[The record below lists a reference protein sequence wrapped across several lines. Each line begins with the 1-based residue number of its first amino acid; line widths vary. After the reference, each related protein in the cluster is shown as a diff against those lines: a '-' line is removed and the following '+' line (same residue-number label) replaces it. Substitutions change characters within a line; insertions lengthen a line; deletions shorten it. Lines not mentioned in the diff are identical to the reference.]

1 MKKKREMEMKKQF
14 LKSAA
19 ILSLAVT
26 AVSTSQPVGAIVGK
40 DETKLR
46 QQLGYIDS
54 KKSGKK
60 IDERWGEKNY
70 NYLSYELIEA
80 NEWINR
86 SEFQEPEYRT
96 ILSEFKDKID
106 SIEYYLIN
114 LSNIAKED
122 AHQRNILQSL
132 DKYEKSGIYNLDQGV
147 YNYIYQE
154 ISSAKHKFSD
164 GVDKI
169 YRLDSTLFPF
179 SVWYDKHLDNND
191 NYKDNKDFKEYIAL
205 LNEITRKARLGYQ
218 IVNNHKDGEHKDE
231 AEILDILI
239 RDITFV
245 SKDAPGYKYIPNKR
259 IAAKIIEDLDGII
272 NDFFKNTGKDK
283 PSLEKLKDTEFHKK
297 YLNSTEPY
305 SIETNLP
312 SNYKELKEKQIKKL
326 EYGYKKSSKIYTSA
340 HYALYSEE
348 IDAAKELLQK
358 VKIAK
363 DNYNEIKSM
372 NLSPSIFNQYLQLL
386 QIVISSEINLKKAL
400 DNTVDLPIE
409 NNFNTLDIQ
418 YNKLDTAIKSLRKF
432 VTKYKQEVRKATK
445 SYSKKELVNAELTK
459 VISNDNILL
468 DMQAISSNYGSTKKF
483 VYSVKRL
490 PYVPQVI
497 MTTTSN
503 VLMPQKQVEKVKLL
517 TPFTISNKEVLNHDS
532 LVENDAQKQKVEQEK
547 TKSLAPQKGAVKEQ
561 TEQKV
566 SGNTQEIE
574 KKSETVATPQQSSV
588 AQTSVQQP
596 APVQSVVQES
606 KASQEEINAAHDAIS
621 AYKSTVNIANTAGVT
636 TAEMTTLINTQTSNL
651 SDVEKALGNN
661 KVNNGAVNV
670 LREDTARLENMIWNR
685 AYQAIEEFNVARN
698 TYNNQIKTETVPVD
712 NDIEAILAGSQAKI
726 SHLDN
731 RIGARHMDQAFV
743 ASLLEVTEMSKSIS
757 SRIKE

>member
-1 MKKKREMEMKKQF
+1 
-14 LKSAA
+14 
-19 ILSLAVT
+19 
-26 AVSTSQPVGAIVGK
+26 
-40 DETKLR
+40 
-46 QQLGYIDS
+46 
-54 KKSGKK
+54 
-60 IDERWGEKNY
+60 
-70 NYLSYELIEA
+70 
-80 NEWINR
+80 
-86 SEFQEPEYRT
+86 
-96 ILSEFKDKID
+96 
-106 SIEYYLIN
+106 
-114 LSNIAKED
+114 
-122 AHQRNILQSL
+122 
-132 DKYEKSGIYNLDQGV
+132 
-147 YNYIYQE
+147 
-154 ISSAKHKFSD
+154 
-164 GVDKI
+164 
-169 YRLDSTLFPF
+169 STLFPF

>member
-1 MKKKREMEMKKQF
+1 
-14 LKSAA
+14 
-19 ILSLAVT
+19 
-26 AVSTSQPVGAIVGK
+26 
-40 DETKLR
+40 
-46 QQLGYIDS
+46 
-54 KKSGKK
+54 
-60 IDERWGEKNY
+60 
-70 NYLSYELIEA
+70 
-80 NEWINR
+80 
-86 SEFQEPEYRT
+86 
-96 ILSEFKDKID
+96 
-106 SIEYYLIN
+106 
-114 LSNIAKED
+114 
-122 AHQRNILQSL
+122 
-132 DKYEKSGIYNLDQGV
+132 
-147 YNYIYQE
+147 
-154 ISSAKHKFSD
+154 
-164 GVDKI
+164 
-169 YRLDSTLFPF
+169 
-179 SVWYDKHLDNND
+179 
-191 NYKDNKDFKEYIAL
+191 
-205 LNEITRKARLGYQ
+205 
-218 IVNNHKDGEHKDE
+218 
-231 AEILDILI
+231 
-239 RDITFV
+239 
-245 SKDAPGYKYIPNKR
+245 
-259 IAAKIIEDLDGII
+259 IEDLDGVI

>member
-60 IDERWGEKNY
+60 IDERWGEKIY

-259 IAAKIIEDLDGII
+259 IAAKIIEDLDGVI

-372 NLSPSIFNQYLQLL
+372 NLSPSIFNQYL
-386 QIVISSEINLKKAL
+386 
-400 DNTVDLPIE
+400 
-409 NNFNTLDIQ
+409 
-418 YNKLDTAIKSLRKF
+418 
-432 VTKYKQEVRKATK
+432 
-445 SYSKKELVNAELTK
+445 
-459 VISNDNILL
+459 
-468 DMQAISSNYGSTKKF
+468 QAISSNYGSTKKF

-731 RIGARHMDQAFV
+731 RIGARRMDQAFV

>member
-1 MKKKREMEMKKQF
+1 
-14 LKSAA
+14 
-19 ILSLAVT
+19 
-26 AVSTSQPVGAIVGK
+26 
-40 DETKLR
+40 
-46 QQLGYIDS
+46 
-54 KKSGKK
+54 
-60 IDERWGEKNY
+60 
-70 NYLSYELIEA
+70 
-80 NEWINR
+80 
-86 SEFQEPEYRT
+86 
-96 ILSEFKDKID
+96 
-106 SIEYYLIN
+106 
-114 LSNIAKED
+114 
-122 AHQRNILQSL
+122 QSL

-259 IAAKIIEDLDGII
+259 IAAKIIEDLDGVI

-731 RIGARHMDQAFV
+731 RIGARRMDQAFV

>member
-1 MKKKREMEMKKQF
+1 
-14 LKSAA
+14 
-19 ILSLAVT
+19 
-26 AVSTSQPVGAIVGK
+26 
-40 DETKLR
+40 
-46 QQLGYIDS
+46 
-54 KKSGKK
+54 
-60 IDERWGEKNY
+60 
-70 NYLSYELIEA
+70 
-80 NEWINR
+80 
-86 SEFQEPEYRT
+86 
-96 ILSEFKDKID
+96 
-106 SIEYYLIN
+106 
-114 LSNIAKED
+114 
-122 AHQRNILQSL
+122 
-132 DKYEKSGIYNLDQGV
+132 
-147 YNYIYQE
+147 
-154 ISSAKHKFSD
+154 
-164 GVDKI
+164 
-169 YRLDSTLFPF
+169 LFPF

-259 IAAKIIEDLDGII
+259 IAAKIIEDLDGVI

>member
-1 MKKKREMEMKKQF
+1 M
-14 LKSAA
+14 
-19 ILSLAVT
+19 
-26 AVSTSQPVGAIVGK
+26 
-40 DETKLR
+40 
-46 QQLGYIDS
+46 
-54 KKSGKK
+54 
-60 IDERWGEKNY
+60 
-70 NYLSYELIEA
+70 
-80 NEWINR
+80 
-86 SEFQEPEYRT
+86 
-96 ILSEFKDKID
+96 
-106 SIEYYLIN
+106 
-114 LSNIAKED
+114 
-122 AHQRNILQSL
+122 
-132 DKYEKSGIYNLDQGV
+132 
-147 YNYIYQE
+147 
-154 ISSAKHKFSD
+154 
-164 GVDKI
+164 
-169 YRLDSTLFPF
+169 
-179 SVWYDKHLDNND
+179 
-191 NYKDNKDFKEYIAL
+191 
-205 LNEITRKARLGYQ
+205 
-218 IVNNHKDGEHKDE
+218 
-231 AEILDILI
+231 
-239 RDITFV
+239 
-245 SKDAPGYKYIPNKR
+245 
-259 IAAKIIEDLDGII
+259 
-272 NDFFKNTGKDK
+272 
-283 PSLEKLKDTEFHKK
+283 
-297 YLNSTEPY
+297 
-305 SIETNLP
+305 
-312 SNYKELKEKQIKKL
+312 

>member
-1 MKKKREMEMKKQF
+1 
-14 LKSAA
+14 
-19 ILSLAVT
+19 
-26 AVSTSQPVGAIVGK
+26 
-40 DETKLR
+40 
-46 QQLGYIDS
+46 
-54 KKSGKK
+54 
-60 IDERWGEKNY
+60 
-70 NYLSYELIEA
+70 
-80 NEWINR
+80 
-86 SEFQEPEYRT
+86 
-96 ILSEFKDKID
+96 
-106 SIEYYLIN
+106 
-114 LSNIAKED
+114 
-122 AHQRNILQSL
+122 
-132 DKYEKSGIYNLDQGV
+132 
-147 YNYIYQE
+147 
-154 ISSAKHKFSD
+154 
-164 GVDKI
+164 
-169 YRLDSTLFPF
+169 
-179 SVWYDKHLDNND
+179 DKHLDNND

-259 IAAKIIEDLDGII
+259 IAAKIIEDLDGVI

>member
-1 MKKKREMEMKKQF
+1 MKKQF

-60 IDERWGEKNY
+60 IDERWGEKIY
-70 NYLSYELIEA
+70 NYLI
-80 NEWINR
+80 
-86 SEFQEPEYRT
+86 
-96 ILSEFKDKID
+96 
-106 SIEYYLIN
+106 
-114 LSNIAKED
+114 
-122 AHQRNILQSL
+122 
-132 DKYEKSGIYNLDQGV
+132 
-147 YNYIYQE
+147 
-154 ISSAKHKFSD
+154 
-164 GVDKI
+164 
-169 YRLDSTLFPF
+169 
-179 SVWYDKHLDNND
+179 DNND

-259 IAAKIIEDLDGII
+259 IAAKIIEDLDGVI

>member
-60 IDERWGEKNY
+60 IDERWGEKIY

-259 IAAKIIEDLDGII
+259 IAAKIIEDLDGVI

-532 LVENDAQKQKVEQEK
+532 LVENDAQKQKVEQE
-547 TKSLAPQKGAVKEQ
+547 
-561 TEQKV
+561 
-566 SGNTQEIE
+566 
-574 KKSETVATPQQSSV
+574 
-588 AQTSVQQP
+588 
-596 APVQSVVQES
+596 S

>member
-1 MKKKREMEMKKQF
+1 MFRR
-14 LKSAA
+14 KS
-19 ILSLAVT
+19 
-26 AVSTSQPVGAIVGK
+26 
-40 DETKLR
+40 
-46 QQLGYIDS
+46 
-54 KKSGKK
+54 
-60 IDERWGEKNY
+60 
-70 NYLSYELIEA
+70 
-80 NEWINR
+80 
-86 SEFQEPEYRT
+86 
-96 ILSEFKDKID
+96 
-106 SIEYYLIN
+106 
-114 LSNIAKED
+114 
-122 AHQRNILQSL
+122 
-132 DKYEKSGIYNLDQGV
+132 
-147 YNYIYQE
+147 
-154 ISSAKHKFSD
+154 
-164 GVDKI
+164 
-169 YRLDSTLFPF
+169 
-179 SVWYDKHLDNND
+179 NND

-259 IAAKIIEDLDGII
+259 IAAKIIEDLDGVI